1 VLCGVFCLSKRHKK
15 IRNENIILE
24 RFKRIYLVLRGQRER
39 EREREEHGVRE
50 LQIDSSD
57 IDEIVG
63 RRIVGFEERRGRTSG
78 TKCEWNAFVRFQFD
92 TNTNVEDDDEGET
105 VALET
110 TSVPAQLT
118 QKWVRS

>member
-1 VLCGVFCLSKRHKK
+1 M
-15 IRNENIILE
+15 
-24 RFKRIYLVLRGQRER
+24 LRGQR

-57 IDEIVG
+57 IDDGG
-63 RRIVGFEERRGRTSG
+63 RRIIVFEEKRGRTSG

-92 TNTNVEDDDEGET
+92 TTNNVEDDDDEGET

-110 TSVPAQLT
+110 TSVPARIT
-118 QKWVRS
+118 QKWVRSW

>member
-1 VLCGVFCLSKRHKK
+1 M
-15 IRNENIILE
+15 
-24 RFKRIYLVLRGQRER
+24 LRGQRER
-39 EREREEHGVRE
+39 EREREAHGVRE
-50 LQIDSSD
+50 LQIDSD
-57 IDEIVG
+57 IDDVG
-63 RRIVGFEERRGRTSG
+63 RIIVEEKRRRTSA
-78 TKCEWNAFVRFQFD
+78 TKCEWNSFVRFQFD

>member
-1 VLCGVFCLSKRHKK
+1 M
-15 IRNENIILE
+15 
-24 RFKRIYLVLRGQRER
+24 LRGQRER

-50 LQIDSSD
+50 LQIDSD
-57 IDEIVG
+57 IDDVG
-63 RRIVGFEERRGRTSG
+63 RSIVFEEKRGRTSG

-92 TNTNVEDDDEGET
+92 NNVEDDDEGET

-118 QKWVRS
+118 RWVRS

>member
-1 VLCGVFCLSKRHKK
+1 M
-15 IRNENIILE
+15 
-24 RFKRIYLVLRGQRER
+24 LRGQRER

-50 LQIDSSD
+50 LQIDSD
-57 IDEIVG
+57 IDDVG
-63 RRIVGFEERRGRTSG
+63 RRIVVFEEKRGRTSG

-92 TNTNVEDDDEGET
+92 TNNNVEEDDDEGET

>member
-1 VLCGVFCLSKRHKK
+1 M
-15 IRNENIILE
+15 
-24 RFKRIYLVLRGQRER
+24 
-39 EREREEHGVRE
+39 RE

-63 RRIVGFEERRGRTSG
+63 RRIIVFEERRGRTSG
-78 TKCEWNAFVRFQFD
+78 TKCEWNSFVRFQFD
-92 TNTNVEDDDEGET
+92 TNNNVEDDDEGET

-110 TSVPAQLT
+110 TSVTAQLT

>member
-1 VLCGVFCLSKRHKK
+1 M
-15 IRNENIILE
+15 
-24 RFKRIYLVLRGQRER
+24 LRGQRER

-50 LQIDSSD
+50 LQIDSD
-57 IDEIVG
+57 IDDVG
-63 RRIVGFEERRGRTSG
+63 RIIVEEKRRRTSA
-78 TKCEWNAFVRFQFD
+78 TKCEWNSFVRFQFD
-92 TNTNVEDDDEGET
+92 TNNFEDDDEGKT

>member
-1 VLCGVFCLSKRHKK
+1 M
-15 IRNENIILE
+15 
-24 RFKRIYLVLRGQRER
+24 LRGQRER

-63 RRIVGFEERRGRTSG
+63 RRIIVFEERRGRTSG
-78 TKCEWNAFVRFQFD
+78 TKCEWNSFVRFQFD
-92 TNTNVEDDDEGET
+92 TTNFEDDDEGET

-110 TSVPAQLT
+110 TSVTAQLT
-118 QKWVRS
+118 QKWVRSW

>member
-1 VLCGVFCLSKRHKK
+1 M
-15 IRNENIILE
+15 
-24 RFKRIYLVLRGQRER
+24 LRGQR

-57 IDEIVG
+57 IDDGG
-63 RRIVGFEERRGRTSG
+63 RRIIVFEEKRGRTSG

-92 TNTNVEDDDEGET
+92 TTNNVEDDDEGET

-110 TSVPAQLT
+110 TSVPARIT
-118 QKWVRS
+118 QKWVRSW

>member
-1 VLCGVFCLSKRHKK
+1 M
-15 IRNENIILE
+15 
-24 RFKRIYLVLRGQRER
+24 LRGQRER
-39 EREREEHGVRE
+39 EREREAHGVRE
-50 LQIDSSD
+50 LQIDSD
-57 IDEIVG
+57 IDDVG
-63 RRIVGFEERRGRTSG
+63 RRIVVFEEKRGRTSG

-92 TNTNVEDDDEGET
+92 TNVEDDDEGET

>member
-1 VLCGVFCLSKRHKK
+1 
-15 IRNENIILE
+15 
-24 RFKRIYLVLRGQRER
+24 VLRGQRER
-39 EREREEHGVRE
+39 EREREAHGVRE
-50 LQIDSSD
+50 LQIDSD
-57 IDEIVG
+57 IDDVG
-63 RRIVGFEERRGRTSG
+63 RRIVVFEEKRGRTSG

-110 TSVPAQLT
+110 TSVPARIT

>member
-1 VLCGVFCLSKRHKK
+1 M
-15 IRNENIILE
+15 
-24 RFKRIYLVLRGQRER
+24 LRGQRER

-50 LQIDSSD
+50 LQIDSD
-57 IDEIVG
+57 IDDVG
-63 RRIVGFEERRGRTSG
+63 RRSVVFEEKRGRTSG

-92 TNTNVEDDDEGET
+92 TNFEDDDDEGET

>member
-1 VLCGVFCLSKRHKK
+1 M
-15 IRNENIILE
+15 
-24 RFKRIYLVLRGQRER
+24 
-39 EREREEHGVRE
+39 RE
-50 LQIDSSD
+50 LQIDSD
-57 IDEIVG
+57 IDDVG
-63 RRIVGFEERRGRTSG
+63 SSVVFEEKRGRTSG

-92 TNTNVEDDDEGET
+92 TNNNNVEDDDDEGET

>member
-1 VLCGVFCLSKRHKK
+1 M
-15 IRNENIILE
+15 
-24 RFKRIYLVLRGQRER
+24 LRGQRER

-50 LQIDSSD
+50 LQIDSD
-57 IDEIVG
+57 IDDVG
-63 RRIVGFEERRGRTSG
+63 RRSVVFEEKRGRTSG

-118 QKWVRS
+118 RWVRS

>member
-1 VLCGVFCLSKRHKK
+1 MH
-15 IRNENIILE
+15 
-24 RFKRIYLVLRGQRER
+24 
-39 EREREEHGVRE
+39 E

-57 IDEIVG
+57 IDDVG
-63 RRIVGFEERRGRTSG
+63 RRIIVFEERRGRTSG

-92 TNTNVEDDDEGET
+92 TTNNVEDDDEGET

-110 TSVPAQLT
+110 TSVPARIT

>member
-1 VLCGVFCLSKRHKK
+1 M
-15 IRNENIILE
+15 
-24 RFKRIYLVLRGQRER
+24 
-39 EREREEHGVRE
+39 RE

-63 RRIVGFEERRGRTSG
+63 RRIVVFEERRGRTSA

-92 TNTNVEDDDEGET
+92 TNFEDNDDEGET

-110 TSVPAQLT
+110 TSVPARIT

>member
-1 VLCGVFCLSKRHKK
+1 M
-15 IRNENIILE
+15 
-24 RFKRIYLVLRGQRER
+24 LRGQR

-50 LQIDSSD
+50 LQIDSEN

-78 TKCEWNAFVRFQFD
+78 TKCEWNSFVRFQFD
-92 TNTNVEDDDEGET
+92 TTNFEDDDEGET

-110 TSVPAQLT
+110 TSVPARIT